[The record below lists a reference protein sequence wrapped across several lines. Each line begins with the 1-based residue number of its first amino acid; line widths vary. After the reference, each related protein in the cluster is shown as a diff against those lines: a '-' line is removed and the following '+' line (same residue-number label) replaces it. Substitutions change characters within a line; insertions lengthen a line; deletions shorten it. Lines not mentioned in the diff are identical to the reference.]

1 MSSTRSP
8 ILIVGCGFP
17 QLSLIRRARAL
28 GFDVLGLD
36 GSKEA
41 PGIADCT
48 DFVQVSTADA
58 DAIVEVIEARGI
70 EAIATTGSELALK
83 TTAIA
88 AHRTSLPF
96 ATTPETVRRCQ
107 EKDAMRAAYEA
118 GHVAVPPFASCASL
132 ADAEAFAA
140 QNPYPFV
147 VKPVRGW
154 GQRGVARVD
163 DHADLVE
170 AVADALHHGANA
182 GLAQVVI
189 ERWIEGGEYSVTGW
203 IEHGELVAYAVTER
217 IKVPGK
223 KPLGVMVAEVAPSGL
238 TPAAEALVIEE
249 ARKGAKALGL
259 TRGPCYSQVAFD
271 DVAQRAYLFETAARM
286 GGGFDADV
294 ARIVSGVDLYDRILG
309 IAVGDSDLENSSKT
323 ATAHGAGIVKFHL
336 GKPGIVTAK
345 SGLDDARRV
354 EGVLAAELFPPV
366 GATVHPLTDSAKRT
380 GYVLVE
386 GPSRSAVE
394 RAADRALAAMI
405 LETRP

>member
-1 MSSTRSP
+1 MSTTRSP
-8 ILIVGCGFP
+8 LLIVGCGFP

-36 GSKEA
+36 GSNAA

-58 DAIVEVIEARGI
+58 DAIVQVIETRGI
-70 EAIATTGSELALK
+70 TAIATTGSELALK

-88 AHRTSLPF
+88 AHRTGLPF

-118 GHVAVPPFASCASL
+118 GNVAVPPFASCASL
-132 ADAEAFAA
+132 ADAEAFASR
-140 QNPYPFV
+140 NPYPFV

-182 GLAQVVI
+182 GLAQAVI
-189 ERWIEGGEYSVTGW
+189 ERWIEGGEYSVTGF
-203 IEHGELVAYAVTER
+203 IEREELVAYAVTER

-223 KPLGVMVAEVAPSGL
+223 KPLGVMVAEVSPSGL
-238 TPAAEALVIEE
+238 SAAAEALVVEE
-249 ARKGAKALGL
+249 ARKGAKALRL

-271 DVAQRAYLFETAARM
+271 DVAGRAYLFETAARM

-294 ARIVSGVDLYDRILG
+294 ARIVSGVDLYDRIIG
-309 IAVGDSDLENSSKT
+309 IAVGDHSLEFAGVCSV
-323 ATAHGAGIVKFHL
+323 AHGAGIVKFHI
-336 GKPGIVTAK
+336 GSPGIVTATG
-345 SGLDDARRV
+345 GLEVARAV
-354 EGVLAAELFPPV
+354 EGVLAAELFPAV
-366 GATVHPLTDSAKRT
+366 GGTVHPLTDSAKRT
-380 GYVLVE
+380 GYVLARGPTRASVE
-386 GPSRSAVE
+386 A
-394 RAADRALAAMI
+394 AADRALAAMI